1 MSSSIGLKAAIKE
14 CPVFPHN
21 IKGIF
26 ISHSAVIGKNCTIY
40 QQVTIGSNA
49 VKTSKTFGAPTI
61 GDNCIIGAG
70 AKIIGKVIIGHNV
83 RIGAN
88 AVVANDVPDNA
99 TVILPP
105 MRVIKKDSLLIDEA
119 DFPE

>member
-1 MSSSIGLKAAIKE
+1 MGSSIALKAEIRG

-26 ISHSAVIGKNCTIY
+26 ISGGAVIGGKCTIY

-49 VKTSKTFGAPTI
+49 VQTSPMFGAPSI

-70 AKIIGKVIIGHNV
+70 AKIIGRVHIGNNV

-88 AVVANDVPDNA
+88 AVVVIDVPDNA

-105 MRVIKKDSLLIDEA
+105 MRIIMKDSSTNK
-119 DFPE
+119 